1 MCPQV
6 LRKCYISKTKLFQIM
21 FLIKKNPEISF
32 SVESKLIIFIVF
44 HNKMVEF
51 SGFEPHCEMI
61 VVEGEI

>member
-1 MCPQV
+1 
-6 LRKCYISKTKLFQIM
+6 M

-32 SVESKLIIFIVF
+32 SVESKLIILIVF
-44 HNKMVEF
+44 HNKIVEF